1 MLTRRTL
8 IAGAPLALAGCN
20 INEDANVL
28 RAVAAKIDAIATGT
42 ATAVASV
49 AQWIA
54 TNGGP
59 YIQAAANILIG
70 LDSLAQDALA
80 LGNVPPQ
87 AQPEVA
93 VLHTLAS
100 SSLIQQASIGNTPV
114 NPLSLANSI
123 VAEAVTIRSQV
134 RTLTASAAAAKKAA

>member
-1 MLTRRTL
+1 MLTRRTIL
-8 IAGAPLALAGCN
+8 LGAPLAVAGCD
-20 INEDANVL
+20 INAEANVL
-28 RAVAAKIDAIATGT
+28 RAVAAKIDAIVVGS

-49 AQWIA
+49 AQWIVA
-54 TNGGP
+54 NGGP

-80 LGNVPPQ
+80 LGAVPPV
-87 AQPEVA
+87 ALPEVA
-93 VLHTLAS
+93 ILHTLAS
-100 SSLIQQASIGNTPV
+100 SSLIQQASVGNPPV